1 MPFLTVPCG
10 ILIPENSVFLQQTIP
25 VGSFIDNIN
34 LDPVTGNFWVAGMPR
49 LIDFIEH
56 NQKNLSLP
64 SPSQVFTLNLGKPSS
79 SGEAFPDYEVRE
91 VYMNDGKEVTGSSSS
106 IFYKDHLLIGSV
118 FGNMVYCEV
127 KFY

>member
-1 MPFLTVPCG
+1 MVPCS
-10 ILIPENSVFLQQTIP
+10 ILIPEYSVFLQQTIP

-34 LDPVTGNFWVAGMPR
+34 LDAVTGNFWVAGMPR
-49 LIDFIEH
+49 LMDFIEH
-56 NQKNLSLP
+56 NQKNLSFP
-64 SPSQVFTLNLGKPSS
+64 SPSQVFTLHPGKPSS

-91 VYMNDGKEVTGSSSS
+91 VYMNDGKEVSGSSSA
-106 IFYKDHLLIGSV
+106 IFYKDRLLIGSV